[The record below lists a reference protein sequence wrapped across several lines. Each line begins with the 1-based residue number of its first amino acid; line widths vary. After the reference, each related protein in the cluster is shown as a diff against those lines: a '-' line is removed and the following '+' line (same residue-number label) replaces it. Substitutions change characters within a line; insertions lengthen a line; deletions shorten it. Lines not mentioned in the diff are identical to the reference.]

1 MSRKFKHPEADH
13 WLKKSGNHL
22 MANRTRV
29 IENNTKFAAEE
40 QWDLLR
46 VFASVFALGIV
57 NGQKRFSPIVPQP
70 EVGTFGEL
78 LYEAL

>member
-13 WLKKSGNHL
+13 WLKKGGNHI
-22 MANRTRV
+22 MANRTRI
-29 IENNTKFAAEE
+29 IENNTKFAGEE

-46 VFASVFALGIV
+46 VFASVFAFGIV
-57 NGQKRFSPIVPQP
+57 NGATRFDPIVIQP